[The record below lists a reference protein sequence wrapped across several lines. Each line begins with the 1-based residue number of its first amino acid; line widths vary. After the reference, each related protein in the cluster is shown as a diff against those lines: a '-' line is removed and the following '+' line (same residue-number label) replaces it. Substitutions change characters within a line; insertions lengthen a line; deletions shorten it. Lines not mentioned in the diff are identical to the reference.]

1 MKEVLNRINELYLNN
16 ANHYCND
23 FDHAVYMFLNI
34 AYMRETQYDTN
45 PLAFPVDEIGKLLA
59 EAVEAA
65 ILVYEEVE
73 LECVNKEEQE
83 EVDVDDLRQKAKT
96 LYAAAKKCADFNDVV
111 NSHFRAAAENVIGLG
126 VTRGEIYITDA
137 SEGCCRNVYK
147 AFRAICKSWK

>member
-1 MKEVLNRINELYLNN
+1 MKETLNRINELYLDN

-34 AYMRETQYDTN
+34 AYMRETQRN
-45 PLAFPVDEIGKLLA
+45 SSPVAFPVDEVGKLLA
-59 EAVEAA
+59 EAVETA
-65 ILVYEEVE
+65 ILVYEEIE
-73 LECVNKEEQE
+73 LEYVNKEEQK
-83 EVDVDDLRQKAKT
+83 EVDVDGLRQKAKT
-96 LYAAAKKCADFNDVV
+96 LYATAKKCADFNDVV

-137 SEGCCRNVYK
+137 SKGCCRNVYK

>member
-1 MKEVLNRINELYLNN
+1 MKETLNRINELYLDN
-16 ANHYCND
+16 ANHYCDD

-34 AYMRETQYDTN
+34 AYMRETQRN
-45 PLAFPVDEIGKLLA
+45 ASPVVFPTDEVGKLLA
-59 EAVEAA
+59 EAVETA
-65 ILVYEEVE
+65 ILVYEEIE
-73 LECVNKEEQE
+73 LECVNKEEQK

-96 LYAAAKKCADFNDVV
+96 LYATAKKCADFNDVV

-137 SEGCCRNVYK
+137 SEGSCRNVYK

>member
-1 MKEVLNRINELYLNN
+1 MKETLDRINELYLDN

-34 AYMRETQYDTN
+34 AYMRETQRNASPAALPT
-45 PLAFPVDEIGKLLA
+45 DEVGKLLA

-73 LECVNKEEQE
+73 LECVNKEEQK
-83 EVDVDDLRQKAKT
+83 EVDVDELRQKAKT
-96 LYAAAKKCADFNDVV
+96 LYATAKKCADFNDVV

>member
-1 MKEVLNRINELYLNN
+1 MKEVLNRINELYLEN
-16 ANHYCND
+16 AKHYCND

-34 AYMRETQYDTN
+34 AYMRETQRN
-45 PLAFPVDEIGKLLA
+45 ASPVAFPTDEVGKLLA
-59 EAVEAA
+59 EAVETA

-73 LECVNKEEQE
+73 LECVNKEEQK
-83 EVDVDDLRQKAKT
+83 EVDVDELRQKAKT
-96 LYAAAKKCADFNDVV
+96 LYATAKKCADFNDVV

-137 SEGCCRNVYK
+137 SEGSCRNVYK

>member
-1 MKEVLNRINELYLNN
+1 MKETLDRINKMYLNN
-16 ANHYCND
+16 ANHYCID

-34 AYMRETQYDTN
+34 AYMRETQRN
-45 PLAFPVDEIGKLLA
+45 SSPVVFPVDEVGKLLA

-65 ILVYEEVE
+65 ILAYEETE

-83 EVDVDDLRQKAKT
+83 EVDVDDLRQKAQT
-96 LYAAAKKCADFNDVV
+96 LYTTAKKCADFNGVV

-126 VTRGEIYITDA
+126 VTRKKIYISDTSD
-137 SEGCCRNVYK
+137 GCCRDVYK